1 MNILAKNGPAT
12 GENSYTYIAL
22 YNDDIN
28 LQLYGSDADTVEGAV
43 YDTATNTLTLTNYN
57 HPELWL
63 ETNMMG
69 DDFKLRLT
77 GENHLAS
84 VSIWGA
90 GWGGSLEITGDG
102 SLTINE
108 NKTRKYAIYFG
119 AEGTQ
124 GALKIGDNVT
134 LTAYKGE
141 SYVVAIAGT
150 KSTTFPVSGNF
161 EEALTLTD
169 DSGIEG
175 EIWKFDNVIKED
187 SYDRTLQVA
196 TKAGDDK
203 LYGIYMYKDDDGDGE
218 QNQKTSVY
226 ELIKVDGLASGNEYV
241 AALIDSAKVYAW
253 PEGYTADANGAT
265 VTARECT
272 MESMEEIKKDNE
284 TFYWGGDEVVYGES
298 GWGESKYSV
307 YQAVLDEVTMKHW
320 TGEMRTG
327 KLVVQTEQRNLT
339 FNKDEI
345 PTGYEKNIVKTGLY
359 NFYATNEVVK
369 VTPKPVETNPGTDST
384 EKPADE
390 GTDNKE
396 PVDEGTNNAGTANE
410 EAAVKDLPD
419 SDTGVSISLTNGV
432 PEGAVLEVNTLAP
445 ATVLESK
452 PELTEELPGLLAVYQ
467 ISVVNNGESMK
478 IKDNMMEVKIPV
490 NDSLKGYKYYQV
502 VYLGDEL
509 ERFHAVL
516 EGESIVFKTS
526 HLSDY
531 AVLGADTPFA
541 TDIAAQPTDTTPT
554 ETKPDTGTTTTDTN
568 AANTN
573 TGTSNT
579 NTGTSNT
586 NTGAASTD
594 AGTTSPKTGDAGI
607 LAQNAGVLY

>member
-1 MNILAKNGPAT
+1 MPMNILAKNGPAT

-339 FNKDEI
+339 FNNELDSKQVLSVIEKYNTALELLDAYDHQTMLRPKGNEATYILSYEECMNVISSMRFGDESDLFGKEKD
-345 PTGYEKNIVKTGLY
+345 
-359 NFYATNEVVK
+359 
-369 VTPKPVETNPGTDST
+369 DST
-384 EKPADE
+384 LVALTIMIAESRPEEKE
-390 GTDNKE
+390 MM
-396 PVDEGTNNAGTANE
+396 
-410 EAAVKDLPD
+410 
-419 SDTGVSISLTNGV
+419 
-432 PEGAVLEVNTLAP
+432 
-445 ATVLESK
+445 
-452 PELTEELPGLLAVYQ
+452 
-467 ISVVNNGESMK
+467 ISVIMNCIN
-478 IKDNMMEVKIPV
+478 
-490 NDSLKGYKYYQV
+490 
-502 VYLGDEL
+502 
-509 ERFHAVL
+509 
-516 EGESIVFKTS
+516 
-526 HLSDY
+526 
-531 AVLGADTPFA
+531 
-541 TDIAAQPTDTTPT
+541 
-554 ETKPDTGTTTTDTN
+554 
-568 AANTN
+568 
-573 TGTSNT
+573 
-579 NTGTSNT
+579 
-586 NTGAASTD
+586 
-594 AGTTSPKTGDAGI
+594 
-607 LAQNAGVLY
+607 